1 MVEKELR
8 AALAGEGPQLFGVSK
23 DLQKGCQEL
32 GPAIAIKGLVRGG
45 GEEGPDCCG
54 GRFMCWEEHR
64 NREEGLLLA
73 ALDKRAAAR

>member
-45 GEEGPDCCG
+45 GGGP
-54 GRFMCWEEHR
+54 
-64 NREEGLLLA
+64 
-73 ALDKRAAAR
+73 

>member
-32 GPAIAIKGLVRGG
+32 GPAIAIKGLVRGAG
-45 GEEGPDCCG
+45 GP
-54 GRFMCWEEHR
+54 
-64 NREEGLLLA
+64 
-73 ALDKRAAAR
+73 